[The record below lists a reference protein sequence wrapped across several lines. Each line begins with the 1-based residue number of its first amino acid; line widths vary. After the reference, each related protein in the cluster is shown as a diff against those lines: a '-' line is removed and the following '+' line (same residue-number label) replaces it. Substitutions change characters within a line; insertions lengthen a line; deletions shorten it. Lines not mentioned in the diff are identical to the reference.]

1 MKKKNVNTIP
11 GLISEKGIL
20 KGGFAALT
28 EKQMSRIGGGGN
40 NRCSNEN
47 CGMGSNTTCTNMTL
61 CVPTSNVSGCRNLG
75 DCARMPGGGTVIQ

>member
-28 EKQMSRIGGGGN
+28 EKQMSRISGGGN
-40 NRCSNEN
+40 NRCTNQG

-61 CVPTSNVSGCRNLG
+61 CVPTSNVSACRNLG
-75 DCARMPGGGTVIQ
+75 DCAEIPGDKSVVQ